1 MVLTTPEGAV
11 KATDIASA
19 RTVASMV
26 LENDFVVNTIADQLL
41 QYNHMTMLTVIGW
54 NPQEIQIVPVLTGTL
69 CLHKIL
75 NNPTS
80 IDKVNRKI
88 HIFGTINKV
97 YAFTVPV

>member
-26 LENDFVVNTIADQLL
+26 LENDFVVNTIAGQLL

-54 NPQEIQIVPVLTGTL
+54 NPQEIQNSTCFNRDIVP
-69 CLHKIL
+69 
-75 NNPTS
+75 
-80 IDKVNRKI
+80 
-88 HIFGTINKV
+88 
-97 YAFTVPV
+97 A